1 MKFIKWLLFS
11 FITLLIILSLF
22 IFIVFKIEESKTSYL
37 KLSDNPSLK
46 INTYTIKNVNIIP
59 MNVDTVFVKM
69 NIEIVDGVIK
79 RMSKE
84 LNGTEKNIIDAKG
97 KYLTP
102 GLIDMHIHLWDR
114 FELGLYL
121 ANGVTTVR
129 NLWGMPM
136 HLRIKNEIDND
147 EMLSPLFITSSP
159 KLTGAEFIG
168 DDNLNL
174 YSPDEAREK
183 VIKYEEDGYDFIKSY
198 YGLTRDIYD
207 AIIDQAIKSNISIV
221 AHPSQKVP
229 FAYHFNPQIV
239 SIEHAED
246 IVQEALNFQLD
257 SVKLDQVVKDFSKS
271 NISFCPTL
279 MAFYNIY
286 RMIKDEDI
294 LSTKSALMM
303 NPLIQSTDSRDQF
316 DRWQNSKA
324 NDSNI
329 PIHIKKQHDFH
340 LRIVKQFNDAG
351 INIICGTDAGIGI
364 TVPGQSI
371 HEELAFYK
379 EAGLNNYD
387 VLKTATINASKV
399 HKQLNNLGSIE
410 KGKIANLILTSDNPL
425 ENLTVLKHPEWV
437 MVKGRIINK
446 KYLNEFVINA
456 NERSNLLIT
465 ALRYL
470 EYLVIERSL

>member
-1 MKFIKWLLFS
+1 
-11 FITLLIILSLF
+11 
-22 IFIVFKIEESKTSYL
+22 
-37 KLSDNPSLK
+37 
-46 INTYTIKNVNIIP
+46 
-59 MNVDTVFVKM
+59 
-69 NIEIVDGVIK
+69 
-79 RMSKE
+79 
-84 LNGTEKNIIDAKG
+84 
-97 KYLTP
+97 
-102 GLIDMHIHLWDR
+102 
-114 FELGLYL
+114 
-121 ANGVTTVR
+121 
-129 NLWGMPM
+129 
-136 HLRIKNEIDND
+136 
-147 EMLSPLFITSSP
+147 
-159 KLTGAEFIG
+159 
-168 DDNLNL
+168 
-174 YSPDEAREK
+174 
-183 VIKYEEDGYDFIKSY
+183 
-198 YGLTRDIYD
+198 
-207 AIIDQAIKSNISIV
+207 
-221 AHPSQKVP
+221 
-229 FAYHFNPQIV
+229 
-239 SIEHAED
+239 
-246 IVQEALNFQLD
+246 
-257 SVKLDQVVKDFSKS
+257 
-271 NISFCPTL
+271 